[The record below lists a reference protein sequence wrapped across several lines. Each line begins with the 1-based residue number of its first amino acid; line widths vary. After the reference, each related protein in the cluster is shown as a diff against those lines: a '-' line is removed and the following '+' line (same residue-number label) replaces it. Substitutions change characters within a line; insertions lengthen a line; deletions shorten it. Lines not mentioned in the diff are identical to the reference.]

1 MKNLLTLKNV
11 CYLILILVIGILVQ
25 RGLKYLDATLGEN
38 QRLHAELIGKTQA
51 YEQLSA
57 STAKLEIKYKTQED
71 LRKEAE
77 KRFKNEIGSMEN
89 KIKILADATF
99 LIKEKARETSN
110 SDIVFNG
117 ENAQYILNE
126 IRFENGPPVGYVLIF
141 KDGRVVSK
149 IYNHQIK
156 IDTAVSKNEETGRY
170 VVVSK
175 ADFILKSASLNPDG
189 KVWTNQPYA
198 LKIIGGSA
206 QIDPTE
212 PVMLN
217 KRFHLW
223 NPKAN
228 LNLNADPGGIYPG
241 MGVSLMSYGYT
252 KNDLDY
258 RFLQLGAQYQDR
270 TAQPTFIP
278 VLWRPFNSLMSNTYI
293 GPGINLKGLTVNY
306 FISVQ
311 VGL

>member
-1 MKNLLTLKNV
+1 MKSLLTLKNV
-11 CYLILILVIGILVQ
+11 CYLILIVVAGILIQ

-38 QRLHAELIGKTQA
+38 QRLHTELIGKTQA

-57 STAKLEIKYKTQED
+57 SAAKLEVKYKAQED

-77 KRFKNEIGSMEN
+77 KRFKNEIGSMED

-110 SDIVFNG
+110 SDVVFNG
-117 ENAQYILNE
+117 ENAQYVLNE

-198 LKIIGGSA
+198 LKIVGGSA

-212 PVMLN
+212 SVILDR
-217 KRFHLW
+217 RFHLW

-258 RFLQLGAQYQDR
+258 RFLQLGAQYQDK
-270 TAQPTFIP
+270 TVQPTFIP
-278 VLWRPFNSLMSNTYI
+278 ILWRPFNSLMSNTYI
-293 GPGINLKGLTVNY
+293 GPGINLKNTTVNY
-306 FISVQ
+306 FIGIQ